1 MPTRFASAAHP
12 RKVGQDLLRILAML
26 VVAIPCCSQI
36 SPSAP
41 TPSGTGIPYDWSHHY
56 VVFSKAPNARI
67 MAAVRQDIRYWQQRV
82 RMEPPQAV
90 ERTAAFRKRKRVDWS
105 VNLGGASSTIAS
117 GMYPAKYGFRV
128 DAAPD
133 CTKDFVV
140 FALNVTGSA
149 SQATIVGYNNLYT
162 EPGGTG
168 FCPGTGPTV
177 KWAYNTGGAINT
189 SPTLSTD
196 GKKVAWVSSA
206 NPPVLHVLT
215 IGTTGSNG
223 TSVTSPA
230 TAGVGNNAVDKA
242 ISYGSVGDTRSSPF
256 VDYTHDLAY
265 VAADDGKIYKFT
277 SFFRGTPTQVTSGG
291 WPFLILHGANHVI
304 TGPTFDSVSKNLYY
318 EDDTGTFTY
327 VREVGST
334 VGVCIGQPSP
344 PCWGQST
351 YAITG
356 GTHSLIEPPIVDS
369 ALQKVYVFVGN
380 DDQGGVGHAHV
391 LQTDTQLSSFAPE
404 PVVGQGGMDMFA
416 GTFDNN
422 YFTSPATG
430 FLYAC
435 GYPTS
440 ATNSSPVLYRIGFNS
455 AGKMNSTHDANSL
468 ALASTTAAGRCSPLT
483 GFFNT
488 TASKD
493 WIFLSVTNGCTAS
506 GGGSAG
512 CVMSLDITSGFP
524 TLGTGRPEAGG
535 TSGIIVDNVS
545 AQPQASSI
553 YFTTQSIATCGD
565 GVAGGG
571 CAVKLT
577 QSGLN

>member
-1 MPTRFASAAHP
+1 MLSRLTAF
-12 RKVGQDLLRILAML
+12 LLRSRNIHNTCWPAFAALIAT
-26 VVAIPCCSQI
+26 IPCFAQS
-36 SPSAP
+36 SPSR
-41 TPSGTGIPYDWSHHY
+41 SLRTGIPYDWSHHY
-56 VVFSKAPNARI
+56 VIFSKASSPQV
-67 MAAVRQDIRYWQQRV
+67 MAAVQQDVRYWQQRV
-82 RMEPPQAV
+82 RMAPQKLAAPPPV
-90 ERTAAFRKRKRVDWS
+90 FKKKKRVDWS
-105 VNLGGASSTIAS
+105 VNLGGAGSTIAP

-128 DAAPD
+128 NAPPD
-133 CTKDFVV
+133 CTNDFVV
-140 FALNVTGSA
+140 FALNVAGSG

-196 GKKVAWVSSA
+196 GKKVAWVSNA

-223 TSVTSPA
+223 AGVSSPA
-230 TAGVGNNAVDKA
+230 VAGVGNNAVDKA

-256 VDYTHDLAY
+256 VDYTHDVAY

-277 SFFRGTPTQVTSGG
+277 SFFRGTPTQVTTGG

-344 PCWGQST
+344 PCWGQSG
-351 YAITG
+351 YSITSG
-356 GTHSLIEPPIVDS
+356 AHFLVEPPIVDS

-380 DDQGGVGHAHV
+380 DNAGSVHAHV
-391 LQTDTQLSSFAPE
+391 LQTDMQLSSFAPE

-416 GTFDNN
+416 GTFDRN
-422 YFTSPATG
+422 YFTNPATG

-435 GYPTS
+435 GYAASP
-440 ATNSSPVLYRIGFNS
+440 AAASPVLYRIGFNA
-455 AGKMNSTHDANSL
+455 AGKMNATHDANSL
-468 ALASTTAAGRCSPLT
+468 ALASSTVAGRCSPMT

-488 TASKD
+488 TANKD
-493 WIFLSVTNGCTAS
+493 WIFFSVANGCTAS
-506 GGGSAG
+506 GGGTAG

-524 TLGTGRPEAGG
+524 VLGTGRPEAGG
-535 TSGIIVDNVS
+535 TSAIIVDNVS

-553 YFTTQSIATCGD
+553 YFTTQSTGTCGD
-565 GVAGGG
+565 GVSGGG

>member
-1 MPTRFASAAHP
+1 MPSGLTSPVPRFCNLHNIW
-12 RKVGQDLLRILAML
+12 LLALAM
-26 VVAIPCCSQI
+26 VVAAIPCCSQS
-36 SPSAP
+36 SPSASP
-41 TPSGTGIPYDWSHHY
+41 RTGIPYDWSHHY
-56 VVFSKAPNARI
+56 VIFSKPSSPRV
-67 MAAVRQDIRYWQQRV
+67 MAAVRQDVRYWQQKV
-82 RMEPPQAV
+82 RMSPPNEVQ
-90 ERTAAFRKRKRVDWS
+90 TAATFKKKKRVDWS
-105 VNLGGASSTIAS
+105 VNLGGAASTIAP

-128 DAAPD
+128 NAPPD
-133 CTKDFVV
+133 CANDFIV
-140 FALNVTGSA
+140 FALNVAGSS

-177 KWAYNTGGAINT
+177 KWAYNTGVAINT

-196 GKKVAWVSSA
+196 GKKVAWVSNA

-223 TSVTSPA
+223 ASVSSPA
-230 TAGVGNNAVDKA
+230 VAGVGNNAVDNA
-242 ISYGSVGDTRSSPF
+242 ISYGTIGDTRSSPF
-256 VDYTHDLAY
+256 VDYTHDVAY
-265 VAADDGKIYKFT
+265 VAADDGKIHKFT
-277 SFFRGTPTQVTSGG
+277 GAFRGTPTEVSTGG
-291 WPFLILHGANHVI
+291 WPFQLINGANHVI
-304 TGPTFDSVSKNLYY
+304 TGPVFDYVSKNLYY
-318 EDDTGTFTY
+318 EDDTGDFTY
-327 VREVGST
+327 MREVGST

-344 PCWGQST
+344 PCFGQSV

-356 GTHSLIEPPIVDS
+356 GTHSLVEPPIVDS

-404 PVVGQGGMDMFA
+404 PPVGQGGADMFA

-468 ALASTTAAGRCSPLT
+468 ALASTTVAGRCSPLT

-488 TASKD
+488 TANKD
-493 WIFLSVTNGCTAS
+493 WIFLSVANGCTAS

-524 TLGTGRPEAGG
+524 VLGTGRPEAGG

-553 YFTTQSIATCGD
+553 YFTTQSTTTCGD
-565 GVAGGG
+565 GVSGGG